1 MATLKGIHTE
11 PSRLN
16 SHHDPIQTRPGNLDK
31 EGNP

>member
-11 PSRLN
+11 PSRL
-16 SHHDPIQTRPGNLDK
+16 SSYHDPIQTRLGNLDK